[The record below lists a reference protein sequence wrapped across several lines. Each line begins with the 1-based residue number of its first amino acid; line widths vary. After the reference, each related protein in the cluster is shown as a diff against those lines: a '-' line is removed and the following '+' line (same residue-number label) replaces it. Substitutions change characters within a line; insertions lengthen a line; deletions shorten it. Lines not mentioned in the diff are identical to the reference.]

1 MPTTKRC
8 LTKSHNRT
16 KWGGMDRSKSPK
28 RPKVIFYN
36 TRTGRPKSPVHTM
49 NPADIARQ
57 IEEKNKTPS
66 EKSPEEWN
74 HITATEV
81 FDHSPEHF
89 SKKNIKRRKMESE
102 RAQYMDEYNKLT
114 EKYKNLSNKA
124 TGVHRK
130 TRRRGHKSKKHRTRR
145 H

>member
-49 NPADIARQ
+49 NPDDIARQ

-66 EKSPEEWN
+66 EKSPEEWKQ
-74 HITATEV
+74 ITAVDV
-81 FDHSPEHF
+81 FEHSPEHF
-89 SKKNIKRRKMESE
+89 SKKNIKRRKMEAE

>member
-1 MPTTKRC
+1 MPTKRH

-49 NPADIARQ
+49 NPADISRQ

-66 EKSPEEWN
+66 EKSPEEWK

-81 FDHSPEHF
+81 FEHSPEHF
-89 SKKNIKRRKMESE
+89 SKKKATIKRRKIEAE
-102 RAQYMDEYNKLT
+102 RAQNMDEYNKLMKKHNMLT
-114 EKYKNLSNKA
+114 NKA

-130 TRRRGHKSKKHRTRR
+130 TRRRGH
-145 H
+145 

>member
-49 NPADIARQ
+49 NPADITRQ

-66 EKSPEEWN
+66 EKSPEEWKQ
-74 HITATEV
+74 ITAVDV
-81 FDHSPEHF
+81 FEHSPEHF
-89 SKKNIKRRKMESE
+89 SKKNIKRRKMEAE
-102 RAQYMDEYNKLT
+102 RAQNIAEFNKLT

-124 TGVHRK
+124 TGIHRK
-130 TRRRGHKSKKHRTRR
+130 TKRRQKSRKYRRTRR
-145 H
+145 Y